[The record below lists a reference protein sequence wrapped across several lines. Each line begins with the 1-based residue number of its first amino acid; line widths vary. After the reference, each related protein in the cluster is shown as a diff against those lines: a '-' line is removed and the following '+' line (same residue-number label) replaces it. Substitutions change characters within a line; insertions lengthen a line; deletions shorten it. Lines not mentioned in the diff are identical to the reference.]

1 MDYIM
6 NENQRKIAEV
16 SVSKVKKNTSQPVLS
31 KANVSAYSKALRRI
45 GIKGGSR

>member
-6 NENQRKIAEV
+6 NGNQRKIAEV
-16 SVSKVKKNTSQPVLS
+16 SRGKKSTSQPVLS